1 MDAGEGEEEAG
12 NCMVT
17 EGGRCTGVDSKRPAC
32 SLIAA
37 HTALLAS
44 SALSTW
50 SCKNSTVLCYVM
62 IYDNENLL
70 L

>member
-1 MDAGEGEEEAG
+1 
-12 NCMVT
+12 MVT

-32 SLIAA
+32 SLMAA

-50 SCKNSTVLCYVM
+50 WCKNRTSLCHPCKSKTMPCYVVR
-62 IYDNENLL
+62 
-70 L
+70 